1 MQRLPDSELDI
12 MMCLW
17 EAKGAVPRFYFDEKL
32 RHKNLNANT
41 VNTYLSRL
49 ESKGFVACEK
59 RGRSNYYTPLV
70 RRDAYLAFE
79 GTTMLGK
86 LYQNSLKNLVAAL
99 ADANALKDADIE
111 ELHTLLETLR
121 EGGGA
126 R

>member
-17 EAKGAVPRFYFDEKL
+17 ETDGAVPRSYFDEQL
-32 RHKNLNANT
+32 HYKNLNANT

-70 RRDAYLAFE
+70 LRDDYLAFE

-86 LYQNSLKNLVAAL
+86 FYNNSLKNLVLTL
-99 ADANALKDADIE
+99 ADANALQDADIE
-111 ELHTLLETLR
+111 ELHTLLETMR
-121 EGGGA
+121 EDGGP